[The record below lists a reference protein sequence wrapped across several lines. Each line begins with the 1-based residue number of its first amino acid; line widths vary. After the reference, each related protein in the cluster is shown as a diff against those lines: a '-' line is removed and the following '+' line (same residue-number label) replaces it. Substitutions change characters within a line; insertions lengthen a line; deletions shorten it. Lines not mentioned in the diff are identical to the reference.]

1 MFQNTWSFV
10 TPMKGKRASPAVAAA
25 DGMLYVIGG
34 DITHTINSYRSQ
46 ITISTV
52 ERYNNSTSQWED
64 LPSLPESRSEAG
76 VAVL

>member
-1 MFQNTWSFV
+1 
-10 TPMKGKRASPAVAAA
+10 MKGKRASPAVAASG
-25 DGMLYVIGG
+25 GMLYVIGG
-34 DITHTINSYRSQ
+34 DITHTSNSYRSQ

-52 ERYNNSTSQWED
+52 ERYNNYTSKWED

>member
-1 MFQNTWSFV
+1 MLQNTWSFI
-10 TPMKGKRASPAVAAA
+10 TPMKGQRASPAVAAA

-34 DITHTINSYRSQ
+34 DITYTSNSYRSQ
-46 ITISTV
+46 VTISSV
-52 ERYNNSTSQWED
+52 ERYNILTEQWED

>member
-1 MFQNTWSFV
+1 
-10 TPMKGKRASPAVAAA
+10 MKGKRASPAVAAA

-34 DITHTINSYRSQ
+34 DITHTINSYRSH
-46 ITISTV
+46 ITISSV